1 LLVAASAAFVTMF
14 VAEMGDKSQLISL
27 TMASCYPPLQVLA
40 GAMVA
45 LAAVLGLAVVV
56 GDYIVSVVPHTL
68 IVIIAGLVFI
78 VMGLYNYRSDDE
90 RPAEC
95 RGREGFFQTMVMVFA
110 AEFGDKTQLAAVF
123 LVAGFGYPLAVF
135 GGAMAAMFLNHL
147 LAVFVGSR
155 FLAKINP
162 RYIRFVSSTL
172 FIIIGLTIIIAEIF
186 PSS

>member
-1 LLVAASAAFVTMF
+1 MLTAASAAFVTMF

-27 TMASCYPPLQVLA
+27 TMASCYPSLQVLT

-45 LAAVLGLAVVV
+45 LAAVLGLAVMV
-56 GDYIVSVVPHTL
+56 GDYISSAVPHTL
-68 IVIIAGLVFI
+68 IAVIAGLVFI
-78 VMGLYNYRSDDE
+78 VMGLYNYRSRDE

-95 RGREGFFQTMVMVFA
+95 RGREGFFQTMIMVFV

-135 GGAMAAMFLNHL
+135 GGAMAAMLLNHL

-155 FLAKINP
+155 FLARINP
-162 RYIRFVSSTL
+162 RYIRIASSAL
-172 FIIIGLTIIIAEIF
+172 FIIIGLIIIIAEIF
-186 PSS
+186 PSP